1 MQRLLLLLAI
11 GGGVYIYFNPPRAV
25 NPLAQTGVPIT
36 ADAQTHGFMPIVA
49 PDNAEAGKVLVIGP
63 ICNSPIGQRTKV
75 LMQQLTQAGIPYS
88 QTTHVNFTNPAN
100 PALANPQAVE
110 RLNQVMGGQAPIVI
124 LNGRGK
130 ANPTIA
136 EVVSEFHQSSTS
148 TRI

>member
-25 NPLAQTGVPIT
+25 NPLAQTGVPIA
-36 ADAQTHGFMPIVA
+36 ADAQAHGFMPIVA

-63 ICNSPIGQRTKV
+63 TCNSPNGQRTKV
-75 LMQQLTQAGIPYS
+75 LMQQLAQAGIPYN
-88 QTTHVNFTNPAN
+88 QTTNINFTN
-100 PALANPQAVE
+100 PALANPQEVE

-136 EVVSEFHQSSTS
+136 EVVSEFRQSSTS